1 MISATATASGTSGN
15 GGLVVAISHQSNPML
30 RKAFRHGGGL
40 GGYFLTF
47 FREKRKEI
55 GEEEKRKT
63 LAKVSTQA
71 TSARQTLAVTG
82 FRLVANSHQQATIA
96 TTFHTMPHQGGG
108 IHAHN

>member
-15 GGLVVAISHQSNPML
+15 GGLVVAISHQSNPFL

-40 GGYFLTF
+40 GGYFPTF

-55 GEEEKRKT
+55 GEEERKT
-63 LAKVSTQA
+63 LAKVATIA

-82 FRLVANSHQQATIA
+82 FRLVANSHHHPTIA
-96 TTFHTMPHQGGG
+96 TTFRATPHQGGG